1 MREIDRYLG
10 LDEGMGYVNL
20 EVQNDLMIG
29 FKYAIT
35 KGLGLIHTWVLTALK
50 SVCQTKPH
58 FLYQLTF
65 VLFCEIFVTSQL

>member
-1 MREIDRYLG
+1 
-10 LDEGMGYVNL
+10 
-20 EVQNDLMIG
+20 MIG

>member
-10 LDEGMGYVNL
+10 LDEGIL

-58 FLYQLTF
+58 F
-65 VLFCEIFVTSQL
+65 